1 MVDFAFVSAKAY
13 DPDRLQQ
20 RSLIYLAWKKSPRS
34 CDTFFT
40 VRIHTNQ
47 EICCIAASRVMAGG
61 FEMPRVHDIV
71 QSGYTSEMLRGAM
84 TEAFDVQDAKRPE
97 SGAEMVA
104 TPNP

>member
-1 MVDFAFVSAKAY
+1 
-13 DPDRLQQ
+13 
-20 RSLIYLAWKKSPRS
+20 
-34 CDTFFT
+34 
-40 VRIHTNQ
+40 
-47 EICCIAASRVMAGG
+47 
-61 FEMPRVHDIV
+61 MPRVHDIV